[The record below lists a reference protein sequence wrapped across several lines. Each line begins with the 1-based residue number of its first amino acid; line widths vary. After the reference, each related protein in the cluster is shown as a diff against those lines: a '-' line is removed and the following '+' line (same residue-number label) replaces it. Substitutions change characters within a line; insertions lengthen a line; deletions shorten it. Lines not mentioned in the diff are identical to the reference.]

1 MYNFN
6 TIAAIAWKR
15 LKKYIL
21 QSQNIHILFIYSSY
35 VIHILF
41 IYYSYIIRIL
51 FIYYSYIILLAHDN
65 SLPNIIIY
73 IHIGSHWS
81 VMCIYATNPTWDM
94 LLQQN
99 QLNLVW
105 NASPRIKIRW
115 HHERTYMNSKIHRRK
130 REVCVTWRHIFW
142 SESKIYR
149 VWKTC
154 CVMCWFSS
162 IQRYNDGSIS

>member
-115 HHERTYMNSKIHRRK
+115 HHEHTWTVKSIVG
-130 REVCVTWRHIFW
+130 RERCVWLEGISFEARA
-142 SESKIYR
+142 KLYR

-154 CVMCWFSS
+154 CIMCWFSS